1 VPQVAA
7 RRQEARSLIN
17 DLRDKGQSN
26 SECDCTLSKTEHHNP
41 ISKIRIFVSNKNSF
55 FIVFAPKKYNLQ
67 FFNGLIDYDYDY
79 NIYLNQ
85 FLRNKP
91 FTFNGKIYN

>member
-1 VPQVAA
+1 MKIIIFIALGLSGMVF
-7 RRQEARSLIN
+7 S
-17 DLRDKGQSN
+17 S
-26 SECDCTLSKTEHHNP
+26 SKTNIPNLVIPSHRCH
-41 ISKIRIFVSNKNSF
+41 NKNNF
-55 FIVFAPKKYNLQ
+55 Q